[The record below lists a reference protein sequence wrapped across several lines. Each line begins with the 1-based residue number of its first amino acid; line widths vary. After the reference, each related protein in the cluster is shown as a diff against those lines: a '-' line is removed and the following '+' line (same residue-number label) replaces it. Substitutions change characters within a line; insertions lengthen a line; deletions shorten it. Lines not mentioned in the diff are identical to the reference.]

1 MAIKLPNFIKYKY
14 VMMLPAGA
22 DFTSTSIGAVYH
34 RSNFDSAA
42 AAYRIG
48 IYTKNWVRQCVVY
61 HGFGCVGPVVPWFA
75 VRIIMVAMF
84 FWGLRFICYAR
95 GLVL

>member
-84 FWGLRFICYAR
+84 FGGLRLICYAR

>member
-1 MAIKLPNFIKYKY
+1 
-14 VMMLPAGA
+14 MLPAGA

-48 IYTKNWVRQCVVY
+48 IYAKNWVRQCVVY
-61 HGFGCVGPVVPWFA
+61 HGFGCVGLVVPWFA

-84 FWGLRFICYAR
+84 FGGLRLICYAR
-95 GLVL
+95 GFVL

>member
-22 DFTSTSIGAVYH
+22 DFTFTSIGAVYH

-42 AAYRIG
+42 AAHRIG
-48 IYTKNWVRQCVVY
+48 IYTKNWVRQRVVY
-61 HGFGCVGPVVPWFA
+61 CEVSEA
-75 VRIIMVAMF
+75 N
-84 FWGLRFICYAR
+84 
-95 GLVL
+95 